1 MKFRNLRL
9 EIDSGGV
16 AELTLE
22 RPEVLNAL
30 NEETIRE
37 LDAAFRSLERDE
49 RVRIVLLSGAGK
61 AFSAGADI
69 PEVHRLN
76 AETSQAFSRRGH
88 AVLNRIERG
97 SKPVLAA
104 VRGFCLGGGCELAL
118 ACHLRI
124 AGTDARIGL
133 PEVKLGIIPGYGGT
147 QRLARIVGR
156 SKALE
161 LLLCGRTMT
170 AREALEAGLVS
181 RVVNP
186 EDLLSTCRE
195 LASRIAGQAPLA
207 VRYCFE
213 AVNRG
218 YDLSLQAGLDLETA
232 LFGLASGTDDMK
244 EGTRAFMEKRR
255 PRFKGR

>member
-49 RVRIVLLSGAGK
+49 NVRIVLLSGTGK

-69 PEVHRLN
+69 PEVHRLDT
-76 AETSQAFSRRGH
+76 ETSQAFSRRGH

-118 ACHLRI
+118 ACHIRI
-124 AGTDARIGL
+124 AGSDARIGL
-133 PEVKLGIIPGYGGT
+133 PEVRLGIIPGYGGT

-170 AREALEAGLVS
+170 AQEALAAGLVV
-181 RVVNP
+181 RVVEP
-186 EDLLSTCRE
+186 DDLLSTCRE

-218 YDLSLQAGLDLETA
+218 YDLPLQAGLDLETA

-255 PRFKGR
+255 PHFKGK

>member
-37 LDAAFRSLERDE
+37 LDAAFRSLEQDE
-49 RVRIVLLSGAGK
+49 NVRVVLLSGTGK

-97 SKPVLAA
+97 PKPVLAA

-118 ACHLRI
+118 ACHIRI
-124 AGTDARIGL
+124 AGSDARIGL

-170 AREALEAGLVS
+170 AQEALEAGLVV
-181 RVVNP
+181 RVVEP
-186 EDLLSTCRE
+186 DDLLPTCRE

-218 YDLSLQAGLDLETA
+218 YDLPLQAGLDLETA

-255 PRFKGR
+255 PHFKGK

>member
-1 MKFRNLRL
+1 MKFRNLSL
-9 EIDSGGV
+9 KIESNGV

-30 NEETIRE
+30 NEETVQE
-37 LDAAFRSLERDE
+37 LDTAFRSLEE
-49 RVRIVLLSGAGK
+49 NEEVRVVLLAGGGG

-69 PEVHRLN
+69 PEVHRLD

-88 AVLNRIERG
+88 DVLNRIEG
-97 SKPVLAA
+97 GTKPVLAA

-118 ACHLRI
+118 ACHIRI

-133 PEVKLGIIPGYGGT
+133 PEVRLGIIPGYGGT

-156 SKALE
+156 SRALE
-161 LLLCGRTMT
+161 LLLSGRTMS
-170 AREALEAGLVS
+170 AEEALGAGLVN
-181 RVVNP
+181 RIVKP
-186 EDLLSTCRE
+186 EDLLPTCRE
-195 LASRIAGQAPLA
+195 LASRIAAQAPLA

-218 YDLSLQAGLDLETA
+218 YDLPLEAGLALETA
-232 LFGLASGTDDMK
+232 LFGLASGTEDMK
-244 EGTRAFMEKRR
+244 EGTRAFMQKRKA
-255 PRFKGR
+255 RFKGR

>member
-22 RPEVLNAL
+22 RPAVLNAL

-37 LDAAFRSLERDE
+37 LDSAFRSLERNEDV
-49 RVRIVLLSGAGK
+49 RVVLVSGAGK

-69 PEVHRLN
+69 PEVHRLD

-88 AVLNRIERG
+88 AALNRIERG

-118 ACHLRI
+118 ACHIRI

-156 SKALE
+156 AKALE
-161 LLLCGRTMT
+161 LLLCGRTMS

-181 RVVNP
+181 RVVEP
-186 EDLLSTCRE
+186 ENLLPTCRE

-218 YDLSLQAGLDLETA
+218 CDLSLQAGLALETA

>member
-1 MKFRNLRL
+1 MEFRNLRL

-49 RVRIVLLSGAGK
+49 TVRIVLLSGAGK

-124 AGTDARIGL
+124 AGSDARIGL

-170 AREALEAGLVS
+170 AREALDAGLVS

>member
-1 MKFRNLRL
+1 MEFRNLRL

-37 LDAAFRSLERDE
+37 LDAAFRFLERDE
-49 RVRIVLLSGAGK
+49 NVRIVLLSGAGK

-69 PEVHRLN
+69 PEVHRLD
-76 AETSQAFSRRGH
+76 AGTSQAFSRRGQ

-118 ACHLRI
+118 ACHIRI
-124 AGTDARIGL
+124 AGSDARIGL
-133 PEVKLGIIPGYGGT
+133 PEVRLGIIPGYGGT

-170 AREALEAGLVS
+170 AREALAAGLVV
-181 RVVNP
+181 RVVEP
-186 EDLLSTCRE
+186 DELLSTCRE
-195 LASRIAGQAPLA
+195 LASRIAGQAPLG

-218 YDLSLQAGLDLETA
+218 YDLPLQAGLDLETA

-255 PRFKGR
+255 PHFKGK

>member
-1 MKFRNLRL
+1 MKFRNLGL

-22 RPEVLNAL
+22 RPAVLNAL

-37 LDAAFRSLERDE
+37 LDSAFRSLERNE
-49 RVRIVLLSGAGK
+49 EVRVVLLSGAGK

-69 PEVHRLN
+69 PEVHRLD

-118 ACHLRI
+118 ACHIRI
-124 AGTDARIGL
+124 AGSDARIGL

-161 LLLCGRTMT
+161 MLLCGRIMT
-170 AREALEAGLVS
+170 AQEALEAGLVS
-181 RVVNP
+181 RVVEP
-186 EDLLSTCRE
+186 EDLLPACRE

-218 YDLSLQAGLDLETA
+218 YDLPLHAGLDLETA

-255 PRFKGR
+255 PHFKGR

>member
-37 LDAAFRSLERDE
+37 LDDAFRSLERDE
-49 RVRIVLLSGAGK
+49 KVRIVLLSGAGK

-69 PEVHRLN
+69 PEVRRLD

-97 SKPVLAA
+97 PKPVLAA

-118 ACHLRI
+118 ACHIRI
-124 AGTDARIGL
+124 AGSDARIGL
-133 PEVKLGIIPGYGGT
+133 PEVRLGIIPGYGGT

-170 AREALEAGLVS
+170 AQEALAAGLVV
-181 RVVNP
+181 RVVEP
-186 EDLLSTCRE
+186 DDLLPTCRE

-218 YDLSLQAGLDLETA
+218 YDLPLQAGLDLETA

>member
-49 RVRIVLLSGAGK
+49 NVRIVLLSGTGK

-69 PEVHRLN
+69 AEVHRLDT
-76 AETSQAFSRRGH
+76 ETSQAFSRRGH

-118 ACHLRI
+118 ACHIRI
-124 AGTDARIGL
+124 AGSDARIGL
-133 PEVKLGIIPGYGGT
+133 PEVRLGIIPGYGGT

-170 AREALEAGLVS
+170 AREALAAGLVV
-181 RVVNP
+181 RVVEP
-186 EDLLSTCRE
+186 DDLLSTCRE

-207 VRYCFE
+207 ARYCFE

-218 YDLSLQAGLDLETA
+218 YDLPLQAGLDLETA

-255 PRFKGR
+255 PHFRGK

>member
-49 RVRIVLLSGAGK
+49 NVRIVLLSGAGK

-69 PEVHRLN
+69 PEVHRLD

-118 ACHLRI
+118 ACHIRI
-124 AGTDARIGL
+124 AGSDARIGL
-133 PEVKLGIIPGYGGT
+133 PEVRLGIIPGYGGT

-170 AREALEAGLVS
+170 AQEALAAGLVV
-181 RVVNP
+181 RVVEP
-186 EDLLSTCRE
+186 DDLLPTCRE

-218 YDLSLQAGLDLETA
+218 YDLPLQAGLDLETA

>member
-49 RVRIVLLSGAGK
+49 NVRIVLLSGAGK

-69 PEVHRLN
+69 PEVHRLD
-76 AETSQAFSRRGH
+76 AETSRAFSRRGH

-118 ACHLRI
+118 ACHIRI
-124 AGTDARIGL
+124 AGSDARIGL
-133 PEVKLGIIPGYGGT
+133 PEVRLGIIPGYGGT

-156 SKALE
+156 SKAIE

-170 AREALEAGLVS
+170 AQEALAAGLVV
-181 RVVNP
+181 RVVEP
-186 EDLLSTCRE
+186 DDLLPTCRD

-218 YDLSLQAGLDLETA
+218 YDLPLQAGLDLETA

-255 PRFKGR
+255 PHFKGK

>member
-1 MKFRNLRL
+1 MEFRNLRL

-37 LDAAFRSLERDE
+37 LDVAFRSLERDE
-49 RVRIVLLSGAGK
+49 KVRIVLLSGAGK
-61 AFSAGADI
+61 AFYAGADI

-118 ACHLRI
+118 ACHIRI
-124 AGTDARIGL
+124 AGSDARIGL

-161 LLLCGRTMT
+161 LLLCGRAMT
-170 AREALEAGLVS
+170 AREALGAGLVS
-181 RVVNP
+181 RVVEP

>member
-49 RVRIVLLSGAGK
+49 NVRIVLLSGTGK

-69 PEVHRLN
+69 PEVHRLDT
-76 AETSQAFSRRGH
+76 ETSQAFSRRGH

-118 ACHLRI
+118 ACHIRI
-124 AGTDARIGL
+124 AGSDARIGL
-133 PEVKLGIIPGYGGT
+133 PEVRLGIIPGYGGT

-170 AREALEAGLVS
+170 AQEALAAGLVV
-181 RVVNP
+181 RVVEP
-186 EDLLSTCRE
+186 DDLLSTCRE

-207 VRYCFE
+207 ARYCFE

-218 YDLSLQAGLDLETA
+218 YDLPLQAGLDLETA

-255 PRFKGR
+255 PHFKGK

>member
-9 EIDSGGV
+9 GIDSGGV

-30 NEETIRE
+30 NEATIRE
-37 LDAAFRSLERDE
+37 LDKAFRSLERDE
-49 RVRIVLLSGAGK
+49 KVRVVLLSGAGK

-69 PEVHRLN
+69 PEVHRLD

-118 ACHLRI
+118 ACHIRI
-124 AGTDARIGL
+124 AGSDARIGL
-133 PEVKLGIIPGYGGT
+133 PEVRLGIIPGYGGT
-147 QRLARIVGR
+147 QRLARVVGR

-170 AREALEAGLVS
+170 AQEAREAGLVS
-181 RVVNP
+181 RVVEP
-186 EDLLSTCRE
+186 DDLLPTCRE

-218 YDLSLQAGLDLETA
+218 YDLPLQAGLDLETA

>member
-1 MKFRNLRL
+1 MKFRNLSL
-9 EIDSGGV
+9 KIESGGV

-30 NEETIRE
+30 NEETVQE
-37 LDAAFRSLERDE
+37 LDTAFRSLEE
-49 RVRIVLLSGAGK
+49 NEEVRVVLLAGGGG

-69 PEVHRLN
+69 PEVHRLD

-88 AVLNRIERG
+88 AVLNRIEG
-97 SKPVLAA
+97 GTKPVLAA

-118 ACHLRI
+118 ACHMRI

-133 PEVKLGIIPGYGGT
+133 PEVRLGIIPGYGGT

-161 LLLCGRTMT
+161 LLLSGRTMT
-170 AREALEAGLVS
+170 AEEALGAGLVN
-181 RVVNP
+181 RVVAP
-186 EDLLSTCRE
+186 EELLPTCRE
-195 LASRIAGQAPLA
+195 LASRIAAQAPLA

-218 YDLSLQAGLDLETA
+218 YDLPLQAGLALETA
-232 LFGLASGTDDMK
+232 LFGLASGTEDMK
-244 EGTRAFMEKRR
+244 EGTRAFMQKRKA
-255 PRFKGR
+255 RFKGR

>member
-1 MKFRNLRL
+1 MEFCNLKL
-9 EIDSGGV
+9 EIDPGGV
-16 AELTLE
+16 AELTLD
-22 RPEVLNAL
+22 RPQVLNAL
-30 NEETIRE
+30 NGETIRE
-37 LDAAFRSLERDE
+37 LETAFRSLDQKDAV
-49 RVRIVLLSGAGK
+49 RVVILSGGDS

-69 PEVHRLN
+69 PEVHGLDS
-76 AETSQAFSRRGH
+76 ETAQAFSRRGQ

-124 AGTDARIGL
+124 ASSDARIGL
-133 PEVKLGIIPGYGGT
+133 PEVKLGIMPGYGGT

-156 SKALE
+156 PAALE
-161 LLLCGRTMT
+161 LLLCGRIMN
-170 AREALEAGLVS
+170 AEEALRAGLVNW
-181 RVVNP
+181 VVAP
-186 EDLLSTCRE
+186 DELIPTCRD
-195 LASRIAGQAPLA
+195 LASKIASQAPLA

-218 YDLSLQAGLDLETA
+218 FEMPLTAGLALETA
-232 LFGLASGTDDMK
+232 LFALASGTDDMK
-244 EGTRAFMEKRR
+244 EGTRAFMEKRK

>member
-22 RPEVLNAL
+22 RPAVLNAL

-37 LDAAFRSLERDE
+37 LDSAFRSLERNE
-49 RVRIVLLSGAGK
+49 EVRVVLLSGAGK

-69 PEVHRLN
+69 PEVHRLD

-88 AVLNRIERG
+88 AALNRIERG

-118 ACHLRI
+118 ACHIRI

-156 SKALE
+156 SK
-161 LLLCGRTMT
+161 G
-170 AREALEAGLVS
+170 S
-181 RVVNP
+181 RVVALRQDHVGP
-186 EDLLSTCRE
+186 GGLGGRPGEPRRKTGGSSAHLSRTGFPNRRSGPFGRQVLFRGGE
-195 LASRIAGQAPLA
+195 SGLRPAPASRTRPGDGALRAG
-207 VRYCFE
+207 
-213 AVNRG
+213 
-218 YDLSLQAGLDLETA
+218 
-232 LFGLASGTDDMK
+232 FGHG
-244 EGTRAFMEKRR
+244 
-255 PRFKGR
+255 

>member
-49 RVRIVLLSGAGK
+49 TVRIVLLSGAGK

-118 ACHLRI
+118 ACHIRI
-124 AGTDARIGL
+124 AGSDARIGL

-147 QRLARIVGR
+147 QRLPRIVGR

-181 RVVNP
+181 RVVKP

>member
-1 MKFRNLRL
+1 MEFRNLRL
-9 EIDSGGV
+9 EVDSGGV

-37 LDAAFRSLERDE
+37 LETAFRSLERNE
-49 RVRIVLLSGAGK
+49 EVRVVLLAGGGA

-69 PEVHRLN
+69 PEVHRLD
-76 AETSQAFSRRGH
+76 AETAQAFSRRGH
-88 AVLNRIERG
+88 AVLNRIEDG
-97 SKPVLAA
+97 SKPVVAA
-104 VRGFCLGGGCELAL
+104 LRGFCLGGGCELAL
-118 ACHLRI
+118 ACHIRI
-124 AGTDARIGL
+124 AATDARIGL

-147 QRLARIVGR
+147 QRLARITGR

-170 AREALEAGLVS
+170 AQEALQAGLVTL
-181 RVVNP
+181 VVEP
-186 EDLLSTCRE
+186 DDLLPTCRD

-218 YDLSLQAGLDLETA
+218 YGLPLQAGLALETA

-244 EGTRAFMEKRR
+244 EGTRAFMEKRK
-255 PRFKGR
+255 PRFMGR